1 MTSSKEAIVATL
13 DSVSTRTPEQV
24 RDIEA
29 AARAHAAVRD
39 RHSGQVAP
47 EPAGIPRGFLEFS
60 AQVSFFTT
68 IGYLTQDQAN
78 QLLQWYL
85 NSGLFK
91 LPVLP
96 GPDNGP
102 TPNMYEI
109 MTTAIHFGTPAEIRD
124 LSPEELA
131 TADIGD
137 FFSGLA
143 SAVGD
148 LVSTIADG
156 VTQVLEA
163 GTGLIEA
170 ATALVHELHEVIVLA
185 A

>member
-1 MTSSKEAIVATL
+1 VTTV
-13 DSVSTRTPEQV
+13 DSVLTRTPDQL
-24 RDIEA
+24 RDLEA

-60 AQVSFFTT
+60 AQLSFFTT

-85 NSGLFK
+85 NSGMVK
-91 LPVLP
+91 LPVLA
-96 GPDNGP
+96 GPDTGP
-102 TPNMYEI
+102 TPKMYEI
-109 MTTAIHFGTPAEIRD
+109 ITTAIHFGTPAEIRD

-131 TADIGD
+131 GADIGD

-143 SAVGD
+143 SAIGD
-148 LVSTIADG
+148 LVSTVSDG
-156 VTQVLEA
+156 VTQVLDA
-163 GTGLIEA
+163 GTGLIQA
-170 ATALVHELHEVIVLA
+170 ATELVHELHEVIVLA

>member
-91 LPVLP
+91 LPVLA
-96 GPDNGP
+96 GPDTGP
-102 TPNMYEI
+102 SPKMYEI
-109 MTTAIHFGTPAEIRD
+109 ITTAIHFGTPEAIRNMT
-124 LSPEELA
+124 PEELA
-131 TADIGD
+131 TADILD

-143 SAVGD
+143 STIGD
-148 LVSTIADG
+148 LVSTVSDA
-156 VTQVLEA
+156 VTQVLDA
-163 GTGLIEA
+163 GTGLIQA
-170 ATALVHELHEVIVLA
+170 ATELVHELHDVIVLA